1 MLARLVAASTLS
13 LLTVFAT
20 PALAHHRWDHPDPP
34 GHHDRNGND
43 ADRDDE
49 DDDRDDERDHG
60 RHRGRH
66 RGETAQAP
74 EPSVILMVGAGLL
87 GGIVLRRKLNRT

>member
-1 MLARLVAASTLS
+1 MLVKLLVAIALS
-13 LLTVFAT
+13 LLTALTT

-34 GHHDRNGND
+34 GHHDRHDDD

-60 RHRGRH
+60 RGRH

-74 EPSVILMVGAGLL
+74 EPSVLLILGAGLL
-87 GGIVLRRKLNRT
+87 GGIVLRRKLNRP

>member
-1 MLARLVAASTLS
+1 MLARLVAVSTLS

-34 GHHDRNGND
+34 GHHDRH
-43 ADRDDE
+43 DE

-74 EPSVILMVGAGLL
+74 EPSVILLLGAGLL